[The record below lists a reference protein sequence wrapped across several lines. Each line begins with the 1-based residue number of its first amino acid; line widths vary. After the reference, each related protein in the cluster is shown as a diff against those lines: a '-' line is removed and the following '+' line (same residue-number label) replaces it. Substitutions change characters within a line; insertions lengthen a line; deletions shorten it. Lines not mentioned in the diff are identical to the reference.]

1 MAQQTIVQ
9 LIDDLDGGEAEE
21 TIDFSL
27 DGVEYRI
34 DLSGKNAKKLR
45 AAIEPFLDKARRAG
59 GRKQRK
65 GGGTAAVKAHDK
77 AEAQRIRD
85 WARAEGHQISDR
97 GRIPQNLVIQFQEA
111 HAS

>member
-9 LIDDLDGGEAEE
+9 LIDDVDGGQAEE

-45 AAIEPFLDKARRAG
+45 AAIEPFREKARRAG

-65 GGGTAAVKAHDK
+65 GSGTATVKAHDK

-97 GRIPQNLVIQFQEA
+97 GRIPQSLVIQFQEA
-111 HAS
+111 HPS

>member
-9 LIDDLDGGEAEE
+9 LIDDVDGGEAEE
-21 TIDFSL
+21 TVVFAL
-27 DGVEYRI
+27 DGVEYSI

-45 AAIEPFLDKARRAG
+45 AALEPFRVKARRAG

-65 GGGTAAVKAHDK
+65 ATGKATIKANDK

-85 WARAEGHQISDR
+85 WARAEGHQVSDR
-97 GRIPQNLVIQFQEA
+97 GRIPQALVVQFQEA